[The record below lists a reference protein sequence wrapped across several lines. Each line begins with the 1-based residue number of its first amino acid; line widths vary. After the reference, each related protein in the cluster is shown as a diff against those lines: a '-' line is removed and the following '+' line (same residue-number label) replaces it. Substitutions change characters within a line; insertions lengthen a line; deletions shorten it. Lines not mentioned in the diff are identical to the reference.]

1 MKPRTLRADLLLLLV
16 ALIWGLAFAAQRA
29 GMEHMGPFAFNGARF
44 ALGSL
49 ALLPL
54 LWRQRGQRPTER
66 GDHRGRIMGSLL
78 AALLLFLGSSFQQ
91 IGIVYT
97 AAGKAGFITGLYVI
111 IVPIIGLFLGQ
122 RAGWGTWLGAA
133 LAVAGLYSLSVTGK
147 FTIRA
152 GDLYVMFSALI
163 WAFHVHVISRYSGRI
178 DALRLAFV
186 QYAVTALLSLLVAFF
201 WEDIDI
207 RAWGDALIPILYA
220 GLLSVGV
227 GYTLQVLAQKDAPPA
242 HAAILLSLESVFA
255 VVGGWL
261 LLGEI
266 LSPRG
271 ILGCALMLAGMWVS
285 QISWEKVCL
294 QLFSGSADIDTIA

>member
-1 MKPRTLRADLLLLLV
+1 MKPKALQADLLLLLV
-16 ALIWGLAFAAQRA
+16 ALIWGLAFAAQRVS
-29 GMEHMGPFAFNGARF
+29 MEHMGPFAFNGARF

-54 LWRQRGQRPTER
+54 LWRQRGKQPTVA
-66 GDHRGRIMGSLL
+66 GDSRGRIVGSFL
-78 AALLLFLGSSFQQ
+78 AALLLFLGASFQQ

-133 LAVAGLYSLSVTGK
+133 LAVAGLYSLSVTGR
-147 FTIRA
+147 FAIGA
-152 GDLYVMFSALI
+152 GDLYVMFSALV
-163 WAFHVHVISRYSGRI
+163 WALHVHVIGHYSGRI
-178 DALRLAFV
+178 GALRLAFT
-186 QYAVTALLSLLVAFF
+186 QYALTALLSFVAAFF

-227 GYTLQVLAQKDAPPA
+227 GYTLQVVAQREAPPA

-255 VVGGWL
+255 VAGGWL

-285 QISWEKVCL
+285 ISTYGDT
-294 QLFSGSADIDTIA
+294 SG